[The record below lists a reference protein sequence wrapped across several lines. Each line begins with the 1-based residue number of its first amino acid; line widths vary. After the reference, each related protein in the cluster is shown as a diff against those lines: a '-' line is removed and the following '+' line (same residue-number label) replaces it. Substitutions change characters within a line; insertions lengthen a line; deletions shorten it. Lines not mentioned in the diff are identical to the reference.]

1 MKKLISVGLFAVLLS
16 GCSAAT
22 QNAQTNSLAG
32 EWICNSI
39 PTKDSLTYDSLDH
52 FILKADGSGT
62 LRGISSI
69 ELEKDLVIRYL
80 TKGKVSWQ
88 NKNNVLSFDF
98 INRKITP
105 AHSKNVTK
113 VVKNN
118 PDLQRMEKEKF
129 DDFYC
134 KCSDHV
140 EMPIELKNNGKKLIL
155 GEDYAICRRA
165 TENDKD
171 IQLLNKFFSGK
182 K

>member
-1 MKKLISVGLFAVLLS
+1 MKKLMTAGLLVILLS
-16 GCSAAT
+16 GCSAASSEP
-22 QNAQTNSLAG
+22 NNSELSG
-32 EWICNSI
+32 EWICHSI
-39 PTKDSLTYDSLDH
+39 PTKDSATYDRLDH
-52 FILKADGSGT
+52 FILNADGSGS

-69 ELEKDLVIRYL
+69 DLEKDLVIRYL
-80 TKGKVSWQ
+80 TKGKVNWQ

-105 AHSKNVTK
+105 AHSKNVAK